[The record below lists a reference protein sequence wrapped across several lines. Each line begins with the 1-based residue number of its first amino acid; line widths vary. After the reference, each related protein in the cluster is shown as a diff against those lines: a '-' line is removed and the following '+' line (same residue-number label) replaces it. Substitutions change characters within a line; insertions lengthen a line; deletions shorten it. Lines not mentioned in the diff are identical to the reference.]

1 MQIAKEEASCAAVQ
15 LLSASWKLLN
25 MIDLAVP
32 CLRNNVHMLLHKEVR
47 RICLSSLPM
56 AY

>member
-15 LLSASWKLLN
+15 PSPASRKLLD
-25 MIDLAVP
+25 MIDLAVS
-32 CLRNNVHMLLHKEVR
+32 CLCNDFHMLLHEEVH
-47 RICLSSLPM
+47 RICLSSLSM